1 VTAQPQREPRPD
13 APRPATRRAAEW
25 ADRTVESVKDTVR
38 DTVRPVAHRG
48 PVPLLRRTWSK
59 AWADRI
65 FGLSAEAGFWQ
76 LLSVPP
82 LFLAMLGSLGYVGG
96 LFGQATVD
104 RVEQQLLEVFGRA
117 LSADVVADLIT
128 PIVHDVLRRGR
139 LDVVS
144 IGFVLSLWAGSSATA
159 TFVNT
164 ITIAYGM
171 RDERGAIRSRLL
183 ALGLYLLTVLIGVML
198 LPLLVLG
205 PGELVRLAPGGVR
218 SEVSWLVGHLYWP
231 AVIVLLLLSLMT
243 FYHLAP
249 PRRLRWRQGLPGAVL
264 AMGVFILGGFALRRY
279 IAFVVGRAFTFG
291 TLAAPI
297 AALLFLYLLAFAVL
311 MGAELNA
318 TIDQMWPAKPTR
330 RERRQAAAMAAAAP
344 AEAAGAGSRAGGPP
358 AAASGTAGPAAAG
371 SGAAAAGAAR
381 SGAAGPGVAGLAA
394 GSGAAGLAAAG
405 SGAAAPGAADDGPEV
420 SAEVAAYPSP
430 RPDGSDS

>member
-1 VTAQPQREPRPD
+1 MLCSVTAQPQREPRAD
-13 APRPATRRAAEW
+13 VSRPATRRAAEW
-25 ADRTVESVKDTVR
+25 ADRTVESVRVTVR
-38 DTVRPVAHRG
+38 DTVRPVARRG
-48 PVPLLRRTWSK
+48 PVLLLRRTWSR

-82 LFLAMLGSLGYVGG
+82 LFLAMLGSFGYLGG
-96 LFGQATVD
+96 LLGPSVVD
-104 RVEQQLLEVFGRA
+104 RVEQQLLEAFGKA
-117 LSADVVADLIT
+117 FTPEVVGDLIT

-139 LDVVS
+139 FDVIS
-144 IGFVLSLWAGSSATA
+144 IGFVVSLWAGSSATA

-183 ALGLYLLTVLIGVML
+183 ALGLYVLTMVIGIIM

-205 PGELVRLAPGGVR
+205 PSQLVRLSPIR
-218 SEVSWLVGHLYWP
+218 IRDEVAWLVGHLYWP
-231 AVIVLLLLSLMT
+231 ALILLLLLGLVT

-264 AMGVFILGGFALRRY
+264 AMSVFILGGFGLRRY
-279 IAFVVGRAFTFG
+279 LAFVIGRAFTYG

-311 MGAELNA
+311 LGAELNA
-318 TIDQMWPAKPTR
+318 TIEVYYPAKPTR
-330 RERRQAAAMAAAAP
+330 RERRRTARTGTTRTDTTRTESTATGATEEPPEDDP
-344 AEAAGAGSRAGGPP
+344 AEALPVVDELP
-358 AAASGTAGPAAAG
+358 QEQPT
-371 SGAAAAGAAR
+371 
-381 SGAAGPGVAGLAA
+381 
-394 GSGAAGLAAAG
+394 
-405 SGAAAPGAADDGPEV
+405 
-420 SAEVAAYPSP
+420 
-430 RPDGSDS
+430 PD

>member
-1 VTAQPQREPRPD
+1 VHACAVTAETQREPQPD
-13 APRPATRRAAEW
+13 AHRPAARRAAEW

-38 DTVRPVAHRG
+38 DTVRPVAQRG
-48 PVPLLRRTWSK
+48 PVVLLRRTWSK
-59 AWADRI
+59 AWSDRI

-96 LFGQATVD
+96 LIGPQTVD
-104 RVEQQLLEVFGRA
+104 RVEQQLLDAFGRA
-117 LSADVVADLIT
+117 FSPDVVADLIT
-128 PIVHDVLRRGR
+128 PIVHDVLRQGR

-183 ALGLYLLTVLIGVML
+183 ALWLYLLTVLIGVLM

-205 PGELVRLAPGGVR
+205 P
-218 SEVSWLVGHLYWP
+218 SEVIRLSPNGIRTEVTWLVNHLYWP
-231 AVIVLLLLSLMT
+231 SLILLLLVGLAT

-249 PRRLRWRQGLPGAVL
+249 PRRLRWRYGLPGAVL
-264 AMGVFILGGFALRRY
+264 AMGVFILGGFGLRRY
-279 IAFVVGRAFTFG
+279 IAFVVSRAFTYG

-330 RERRQAAAMAAAAP
+330 RERRRAATAA
-344 AEAAGAGSRAGGPP
+344 E
-358 AAASGTAGPAAAG
+358 
-371 SGAAAAGAAR
+371 
-381 SGAAGPGVAGLAA
+381 
-394 GSGAAGLAAAG
+394 
-405 SGAAAPGAADDGPEV
+405 
-420 SAEVAAYPSP
+420 AYPSSP
-430 RPDGSDS
+430 PPPPPPDGIDS

>member
-1 VTAQPQREPRPD
+1 MHACPVTAQPQREPRAD
-13 APRPATRRAAEW
+13 ATPSATRRAAEW
-25 ADRTVESVKDTVR
+25 ADRTVETVKVTVR
-38 DTVRPVAHRG
+38 DTVGPVARRG
-48 PVPLLRRTWSK
+48 PVLLLRRTWSR

-82 LFLAMLGSLGYVGG
+82 LFLAMLGSFGYLGSLLGEDV
-96 LFGQATVD
+96 VN
-104 RVEQQLLEVFGRA
+104 RVEQQLLEAFGRA
-117 LSADVVADLIT
+117 FTPDVVGDLIT

-139 LDVVS
+139 FDVIS

-171 RDERGAIRSRLL
+171 RDERGAVRSRLL
-183 ALGLYLLTVLIGVML
+183 ALGLYVLTVVIGVAM

-205 PGELVRLAPGGVR
+205 PSELTRLSPDGIR
-218 SEVSWLVGHLYWP
+218 SEVSWLVSHLYWP
-231 AVIVLLLLSLMT
+231 TLVLLLLLGLVT

-264 AMGVFILGGFALRRY
+264 AMGVFILGGFGLRRY
-279 IAFVVGRAFTFG
+279 LSFVIGRAFTYG

-311 MGAELNA
+311 LGAELNA
-318 TIDQMWPAKPTR
+318 TIEQYYPAKPTR
-330 RERRQAAAMAAAAP
+330 RERRRAAATAAPALAAAP
-344 AEAAGAGSRAGGPP
+344 AAEPP
-358 AAASGTAGPAAAG
+358 A
-371 SGAAAAGAAR
+371 
-381 SGAAGPGVAGLAA
+381 
-394 GSGAAGLAAAG
+394 
-405 SGAAAPGAADDGPEV
+405 PE
-420 SAEVAAYPSP
+420 
-430 RPDGSDS
+430 

>member
-1 VTAQPQREPRPD
+1 VAAQPQEDPQQED
-13 APRPATRRAAEW
+13 AALPASRRAAAW
-25 ADRTVESVKDTVR
+25 ADRTVESVKGTVR
-38 DTVRPVAHRG
+38 GTVRPVAHHG
-48 PVPLLRRTWSK
+48 PVVLLRRAWSR
-59 AWADRI
+59 AWAHRI

-82 LFLAMLGSLGYVGG
+82 LFLAMLGSLGYLGNLIG
-96 LFGQATVD
+96 PQTVE
-104 RVEQQLLEVFGRA
+104 RVEQHLLGAFGRA
-117 LSADVVADLIT
+117 FSPEVVSDLIG

-139 LDVVS
+139 LDVIS

-171 RDERGAIRSRLL
+171 RDERGAVRSRLL
-183 ALGLYLLTVLIGVML
+183 ALWLYLLTVLIGVLL

-205 PGELVRLAPGGVR
+205 PGELIRLAPTSVR
-218 SEVSWLVGHLYWP
+218 DQVSWLVGHLYWP
-231 AVIVLLLLSLMT
+231 AAILLLLLGLVT

-264 AMGVFILGGFALRRY
+264 AMGVFILGGFGLRRY

-318 TIDQMWPAKPTR
+318 TIDQMWPAAPGR
-330 RERRQAAAMAAAAP
+330 RERRRAAAAAAAVP
-344 AEAAGAGSRAGGPP
+344 AAVAPAVVAPAAG
-358 AAASGTAGPAAAG
+358 
-371 SGAAAAGAAR
+371 
-381 SGAAGPGVAGLAA
+381 
-394 GSGAAGLAAAG
+394 
-405 SGAAAPGAADDGPEV
+405 
-420 SAEVAAYPSP
+420 YPSP
-430 RPDGSDS
+430 PDGSES